1 MSVLRVK
8 TIFENLANRNITNQQ
23 MRDMVLDYISD
34 SATGTAL
41 DTTGWT
47 NEQIAEEFLI
57 QLRAHIKTRVSLGAG
72 KRHDDGQEAAR
83 EQEIADAT
91 ANLEEFDG

>member
-34 SATGTAL
+34 SATGASL
-41 DTTGWT
+41 DTTDWT
-47 NEQIAEEFLI
+47 NEQIAQEFLT

-72 KRHDDGQEAAR
+72 RRHDDGQEAAR
-83 EQEIADAT
+83 EQEIANAT
-91 ANLEEFDG
+91 TNLEEFEE

>member
-8 TIFENLANRNITNQQ
+8 AIFENLANRNITNQQ

-34 SATGTAL
+34 SATGSPL

-47 NEQIAEEFLI
+47 NEQIAREFLI
-57 QLRAHIKTRVSLGAG
+57 QLRTHIKSRVSLGAG

-83 EQEIADAT
+83 AQEITDAI
-91 ANLEEFDG
+91 ANLEEFEE